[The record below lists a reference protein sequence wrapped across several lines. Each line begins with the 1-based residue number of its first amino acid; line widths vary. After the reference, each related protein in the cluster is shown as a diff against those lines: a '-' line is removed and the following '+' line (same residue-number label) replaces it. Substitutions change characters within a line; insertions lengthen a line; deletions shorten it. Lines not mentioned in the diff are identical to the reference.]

1 MFSMEPSPRRA
12 HTAPFTLHWVW
23 HNDEWFL
30 GMREENGSSF
40 AIFRPWDTGNDNVIL
55 GPEAGVIQ
63 PPPLDKPV
71 FLIHGVPS
79 EPVKTL
85 PRGQIVEDRQRQ
97 TESSQTPAG
106 GNGYE
111 RFKTRVM
118 SLLWEHGFQGP
129 DVDVASTVC
138 AQSITNLFQ
147 MTEEDWAKHWAHA
160 GGNEK

>member
-12 HTAPFTLHWVW
+12 RTAPFTLHWVW

-30 GMREENGSSF
+30 GLREEDGSSF

-55 GPEAGVIQ
+55 GPRAGVIQ
-63 PPPLDKPV
+63 PAPIDKPV
-71 FLIHGVPS
+71 YLTRIDSLAAAEREHS
-79 EPVKTL
+79 RSL
-85 PRGQIVEDRQRQ
+85 DRQGQ
-97 TESSQTPAG
+97 TEISQASAG

-111 RFKTRVM
+111 RFKMRVM